1 MDNGTE
7 ILKKINSGEP
17 ELAAEA
23 VREIK
28 ENGDLAITEALLSNL
43 ENIGDP
49 RIVTLIVNLLA
60 DIKDNKFRDILIR
73 EIKKPHSAQIK
84 SELLRIVWESSLD
97 YSGYLDFFLE
107 LLQQEDFAVAFEAS
121 TIIENMVCQ
130 LTEEQLH
137 RLHHIVEVFP
147 ADKQYLIENIH
158 AEMESLDEE

>member
-1 MDNGTE
+1 MDNDTE

-17 ELAAEA
+17 ERAAEA

-43 ENIGDP
+43 ENIGEP

-130 LTEEQLH
+130 LTEEQFH
-137 RLHHIVEVFP
+137 RLHHFIEAFP
-147 ADKQYLIENIH
+147 AAKQYLIENIH